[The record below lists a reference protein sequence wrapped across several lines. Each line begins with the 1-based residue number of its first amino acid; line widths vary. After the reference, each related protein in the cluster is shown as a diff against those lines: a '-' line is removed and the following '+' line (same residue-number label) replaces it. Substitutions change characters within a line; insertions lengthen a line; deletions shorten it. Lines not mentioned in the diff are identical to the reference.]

1 MSDELIN
8 QFLGSYKGVAV
19 RSKKLKTQILIN
31 SADIFKANHSRS
43 KFRFDKWRG
52 RDDIQK
58 LLEKKAKKSK
68 VEPLR
73 NREGLIIE
81 LQGVIEVIR
90 GGDRRFQGTYISPE
104 MAKLYTLS
112 ISDDCH
118 QWFNELFNDGQTGEA
133 IKAKRVS
140 IQLGNIKI
148 DVYEIPNGEYRLS
161 QTQVERISDS
171 GRNSFSDFL
180 TSKSPEA
187 LPYKGFRFQKMVT
200 SDENNVRLK
209 AVPIPIAVAYWTKE
223 SIKGNQNAARLLGAC
238 AIESIERRADKAFGK
253 IVCEKE
259 YNQRFQDNYQSIIA
273 DCPQSFVTKQKTGL
287 NVSVYQGDGRR
298 LSKLYPQGV
307 IPGFSKKQRIIERI
321 VYLSSHAK
329 DEAWKLKPRQ
339 ELPQLG
345 KATKSKYPDIMSGV
359 ININNIKSVF
369 IFQVYEDIIRPQD
382 IESCIARRYTRLS
395 TKLFKVNYSFLFLV
409 APLGAT
415 ITANEIIQDE
425 IETGENQSYN
435 FTGVMTIKD
444 LANFYYQQ
452 ALPDKKSPKN
462 IGGIK
467 KDFKPFM
474 EYKIYSSIDQVVQ
487 LTLPFVS
494 AS

>member
-8 QFLGSYKGVAV
+8 QFLGSYRGVAV

-31 SADIFKANHSRS
+31 SADIFKANDSRS

-81 LQGVIEVIR
+81 LQEVIEVIR

-104 MAKLYTLS
+104 MAKLYTQS
-112 ISDDCH
+112 ISEECH
-118 QWFNELFNDGQTGEA
+118 QWLTKLLIEQKTDEI
-133 IKAKRVS
+133 IKAKRVL
-140 IQLGNIKI
+140 IQLGDIKI
-148 DVYEIPNGEYRLS
+148 YVYEIPNGEYRLS
-161 QTQVERISDS
+161 QTQIANIIETDEISF
-171 GRNSFSDFL
+171 RRFL
-180 TSKSPEA
+180 ASKSPEA
-187 LPYKGFRFQKMVT
+187 LPYKGLRFDKMKT
-200 SDENNVRLK
+200 KDNNVQPK
-209 AVPIPIAVAYWTKE
+209 AIPIPVAVAYWTKE
-223 SIKGNQNAARLLGAC
+223 SIKGNQNASRLLGAC
-238 AIESIERRADKAFGK
+238 SIESIERRADKAFGK
-253 IVCEKE
+253 NISEE
-259 YNQRFQDNYQSIIA
+259 DYNLRFKDNYQSIIA

-345 KATKSKYPDIMSGV
+345 KATKSKYPDIMSGI

-382 IESCIARRYTRLS
+382 VESCIARRYTRLS
-395 TKLFKVNYSFLFLV
+395 TKLFKVDYSFLFLV